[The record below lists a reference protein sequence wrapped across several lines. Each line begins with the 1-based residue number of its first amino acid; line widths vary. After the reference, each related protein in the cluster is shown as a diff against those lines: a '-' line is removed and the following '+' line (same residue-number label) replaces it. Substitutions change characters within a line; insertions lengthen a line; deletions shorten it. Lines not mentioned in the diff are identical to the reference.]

1 MVVNRALFGDI
12 VSRARGTVTKDDVDE
27 RGGPPRQKLA
37 QIEAGDPIDLTPALL
52 SQIDTAFEWGRR
64 TSEIVLSPVRPPQDL
79 DWMLTRDRD
88 EFGLTALQRRDGLG
102 VDDDGNVVPLPP
114 VLAAERWS
122 LVMPVIARW
131 RGPVLIDLG
140 PESAKRDEELRRWLL
155 RTGDIDRS
163 RWRRTGMAGPADAA
177 AIAIDPLPEIRDSD
191 KAQKLLE
198 RIRGIISARLA
209 GVPRPDSRL
218 VALDNAIRTRDVR
231 DLTPTLL
238 FMAAQAH
245 DKGRDGLKV
254 LSSLGSDHPDQA
266 LLDAWPEFHQKTGL
280 SSRLERIDP
289 AVSKLLKPLLTLR
302 DYHVKLALQPPQQD
316 GDVVEGPLEVRNV
329 STDIEVL
336 CPSQLDRTVVF
347 FDSDTCPFLPV
358 FVDMAYKPR
367 AGSPLLVTVD
377 TDNERVSALGRLL
390 PNSHVVAIMPDA
402 ALHVSAFPNRQSAPQ
417 PISSPRR
424 RVDSF
429 ARLVTPR
436 PGLTVLVPSA
446 QQSAKGAVS
455 QRVWLSDT
463 GESVSNRH
471 EAGSREATQR
481 FFENWRNRFGV
492 FDTAQLDNRDGHPN
506 LILTDDRGRRLCL
519 WGLSLGHDG
528 DGPAVAAEILD
539 AADMGTTD
547 AMRQIT
553 TRHHDWPVTV
563 VRPAKPLALKFGQV
577 IRSTR
582 QYPAV
587 DLRSGHGVIAGAD
600 EATMTVLS
608 EALTLLRS
616 QRSTGD
622 VTLLGATP
630 RAARP
635 WARILGTHNVG
646 FAGGLRDGAA
656 AAAWLDT
663 ALGEEM
669 WRRQGLL
676 SAAQAAD
683 AAEYRAGGGNMP
695 TLLVIV
701 DGLDGHDDHWITTA
715 AINDAVM
722 CADQLDIRILL
733 TGTNPEP
740 LRQHLQARIVRA
752 RSESLPQFVYR
763 LILEGADPATV
774 PDDLDRAHIF
784 GPNSTRP
791 AGYLWYP
798 GASDPLK
805 FEPWQPEATSG
816 APIWDEEW
824 SAALELDL
832 QPPVAE
838 HIL

>member
-12 VSRARGTVTKDDVDE
+12 VSRARGTLTKDDVDE

-37 QIEAGDPIDLTPALL
+37 QIEAGDPIDLTPGLL
-52 SQIDTAFEWGRR
+52 SQIDTAFGWGRR

-79 DWMLTRDRD
+79 EWLLTRDRD
-88 EFGLTALQRRDGLG
+88 EFGLAALQRRDGLG

-140 PESAKRDEELRRWLL
+140 PESAGRDEELRRWLL
-155 RTGDIDRS
+155 RSGDVDRA
-163 RWRRTGMAGPADAA
+163 RWRRTGMAGPVDAA

-191 KAQKLLE
+191 KAQRLLE
-198 RIRGIISARLA
+198 RIRGIISARRA
-209 GVPRPDSRL
+209 GVRWPSPGL
-218 VALDNAIRTRDVR
+218 VALDDAIRTRDVR

-245 DKGRDGLKV
+245 GKGRDGLKV
-254 LSSLGSDHPDQA
+254 LSSLGSNARDMA
-266 LLDAWPEFHQKTGL
+266 LLDAWPAFHHKTGL
-280 SSRLERIDP
+280 SSRFEHIDP

-302 DYHVKLALQPPQQD
+302 DYHVKLALRPPQQD

-329 STDIEVL
+329 STDVEVL
-336 CPSQLDRTVVF
+336 LPSQLDRTVVF

-358 FVDMAYKPR
+358 FIDMAYKPR
-367 AGSPLLVTVD
+367 AASPLLVTVD
-377 TDNERVSALGRLL
+377 ADNERVSALGRLL
-390 PNSHVVAIMPDA
+390 PNSHVVAITPDA
-402 ALHVSAFPNRQSAPQ
+402 ALHVSAFPDRRAELQ
-417 PISSPRR
+417 PTSNPERR
-424 RVDSF
+424 ADSF

-455 QRVWLSDT
+455 QRVWLSAT

-471 EAGSREATQR
+471 EADTREATQR
-481 FFENWRNRFGV
+481 FYQSWRDRFGV

-506 LILTDDRGRRLCL
+506 LILTDDRGRRMCL

-539 AADMGTTD
+539 AAGMGTTD

-553 TRHHDWPVTV
+553 TRPHDWPVTV
-563 VRPAKPLALKFGQV
+563 VRPTKPLALTFGQAN
-577 IRSTR
+577 RSTR
-582 QYPAV
+582 KYPAV
-587 DLRSGHGVIAGAD
+587 DLRAGHGVLAGSD
-600 EATMTVLS
+600 EATMTVLT
-608 EALTLLRS
+608 EALILLRS
-616 QRSTGD
+616 RRSVND
-622 VTLLGATP
+622 VAVLGVTQ

-635 WARILGTHNVG
+635 WARIFGAHSVG

-676 SAAQAAD
+676 AAAQAAD
-683 AAEYRAGGGNMP
+683 AAEYRAGGGRMP

-701 DGLDGHDDHWITTA
+701 DGLDGDDDHWITTA
-715 AINDAVM
+715 ALNDAVM

-733 TGTNPEP
+733 TGANPEP
-740 LRQHLQARIVRA
+740 VRQHLQSHIVRA
-752 RSESLPQFVYR
+752 RSESLPQFVFR
-763 LILEGADPATV
+763 LVLEGADPATV
-774 PDDLDRAHIF
+774 PGDIDRAHIF
-784 GPNSTRP
+784 GPNSTWP
-791 AGYLWYP
+791 AGFLWYP
-798 GASDPLK
+798 GADDALQ
-805 FEPWQPEATSG
+805 FEPWQPETARV
-816 APIWDEEW
+816 ALPFDDEW
-824 SAALELDL
+824 FAAMELDL

-838 HIL
+838 QIL